1 MGVTS
6 TGVGKTEDGS
16 GTCVPI
22 RLQPG
27 EPFLSYIS
35 IASHGFVIHLR
46 GRDLVSYAAPSL
58 LSRRA
63 EHGIRYSNPP
73 QRFVA
78 ANARNR
84 EHARSIR
91 LQTDS
96 SPSSP
101 TGWGSGPLRLRQ
113 RWRHTTTAHAPPRT
127 CSAQHLTAS
136 PFSPSIASMAC
147 RRFSVSVAVVIL
159 HRVRH
164 MARSP
169 RDYSHRK
176 NVFNRL
182 PYLSGERCNNAIATD
197 VIAVTPV
204 RSVGSGTGSK

>member
-1 MGVTS
+1 MAAARRSPRITPSHRSEPMVRVPLGVTLS
-6 TGVGKTEDGS
+6 AALRNICES
-16 GTCVPI
+16 ATCVPI
-22 RLQPG
+22 RFQLG

-35 IASHGFVIHLR
+35 IVSHGFFIHLR

-96 SPSSP
+96 S
-101 TGWGSGPLRLRQ
+101 
-113 RWRHTTTAHAPPRT
+113 
-127 CSAQHLTAS
+127 
-136 PFSPSIASMAC
+136 
-147 RRFSVSVAVVIL
+147 
-159 HRVRH
+159 
-164 MARSP
+164 
-169 RDYSHRK
+169 
-176 NVFNRL
+176 
-182 PYLSGERCNNAIATD
+182 
-197 VIAVTPV
+197 
-204 RSVGSGTGSK
+204 